1 MRVSTETV
9 LVYLFI
15 VLVLYV
21 LARLFIGPLRA
32 AIKFLL
38 YPCLGAGL
46 LVLANLI
53 GGPFGAT
60 VALNP
65 YNILVA
71 GFLNLPGVVLLFLLR
86 FWLRL

>member
-1 MRVSTETV
+1 MSTETV
-9 LVYLFI
+9 LVYLFV

-21 LARLFIGPLRA
+21 LAHLFIGPLRMA
-32 AIKFLL
+32 VKFLL

-46 LVLANLI
+46 LVFANLV
-53 GGPFGAT
+53 GGLFGAT

-65 YNILVA
+65 YNVLVA
-71 GFLNLPGVVLLFLLR
+71 GFLNLPGVILLFLLR